1 MTTNSYIKTFLVSSV
16 FFIKLLIFSQPVLSY
31 ATNITVE
38 PSSNALYQ
46 GQSVSFIITVTGT
59 QPLNGELFY
68 RPVGIRYYQQIPI
81 IFSKHFSKRFSKKS
95 SKKDG
100 RAIITLPLSAVVSPG
115 LEYYVKVA
123 DIYGKIATSPLLN
136 ASTYPHT
143 LQVLDVAPLSKLNL
157 ISPDPEVPVLG
168 DKLLIV
174 IEENSPDIWLTN
186 KSVTIMLDDTDITG
200 LADITK
206 DRITFSTPLLP
217 EAGEHT
223 ITATVSEGDT
233 TNKKTWKFI
242 IGTEKNKTGEFFY
255 TNGGLSFNYG
265 NRIKNSSESTG
276 NTLNGNLNLAFGL
289 KGDDWETTWNGINI
303 QYIKDSPNNDV
314 TISSG
319 FNFTLRK
326 SNQILEYGDI
336 TINETPLSAPSFARR
351 GIQVKLKGFG
361 TELHLFD
368 VSTETVSGW
377 ESGIGS
383 SGRQVYGLSLNR
395 SLLKKGGLPLTVV
408 YITGENKAINGFNTT
423 GTLKPSKGDIVGVSL
438 NHTIHGVKLEG
449 EVASS
454 RYDADTSDDANSKS
468 DTAANVKL
476 STALGLFFTTADY
489 YRYGSDFA
497 SIANPNFTADRE
509 GISAGISRSF
519 ATSTVSLSID
529 RGRDN
534 LKKDPS
540 KPVVYST
547 SGTASYGISVAPW
560 PSLNISYSHSLQA
573 SSKEPLGTQD
583 VKNSN
588 NAVNINLAKSG
599 KKWNVNLSGNY
610 GRLNDKAGDLDNETR
625 GLHLSGNYTPLVR
638 LSLSPSASFTE
649 SESLKVVT
657 RTRIASFTAGIPLI
671 DKYANTNFQVSYT
684 LNDASDGSR
693 DSTNLNGSWRLS
705 MDLHEFIKKWIDY
718 GSETLALTA
727 SYSHI
732 DDKVSTSRAEEDLS
746 VFLSLNL
753 HAPIGWRQRF

>member
-1 MTTNSYIKTFLVSSV
+1 MTTNSYIKTLLFSAIFL
-16 FFIKLLIFSQPVLSY
+16 IKLLIFSQPVLSY

-46 GQSVSFIITVTGT
+46 GQSVSFIVSVTGA
-59 QPLNGELFY
+59 QALNGDLFY
-68 RPVGIRYYQQIPI
+68 RPVGIRYYQRIPI
-81 IFSKHFSKRFSKKS
+81 IFSENS
-95 SKKDG
+95 SKKNSKKNG
-100 RAIITLPLSAVVSPG
+100 RAVITLPLSAVVSPG
-115 LEYYVKVA
+115 LEYYVQVA
-123 DIYGKIATSPLLN
+123 DISGKIITSPPLG

-143 LQVLDVAPLSKLNL
+143 LQVFDLPPLSSLNL
-157 ISPDPEVPVLG
+157 VSPDPEVSVLG

-174 IEENSPDIWLTN
+174 IEENSPDMRLTN

-200 LADITK
+200 LADITN

-223 ITATVSEGDT
+223 ITAIVSEGSS

-242 IGTEKNKTGEFFY
+242 IGTEENKSEKLFY

-265 NRIKNSSESTG
+265 NRIRNSSGSTG
-276 NTLNGNLNLAFGL
+276 DTVSGNLNLDFGL
-289 KGDDWETTWNGINI
+289 KKDDWEATWNGINI
-303 QYIKDSPNNDV
+303 QYIKDNPNNDV

-319 FNFTLRK
+319 FNFTLRR
-326 SNQILEYGDI
+326 SNQLLEYGDI

-351 GIQVKLKGFG
+351 GIQVKLKGFD

-377 ESGIGS
+377 KPGIGS
-383 SGRQVYGLSLNR
+383 SGRQVYGLSLKR
-395 SLLKKGGLPLTVV
+395 SLLKKGGLPFTVV

-468 DTAANVKL
+468 DTAANLKL
-476 STALGLFFTTADY
+476 STALGLFFTTANY
-489 YRYGSDFA
+489 YRYGSNFA

-509 GISAGISRSF
+509 GISASMNTSF

-534 LKKDPS
+534 VKKDPS

-547 SGTASYGISVAPW
+547 SGTASYGISVVPW
-560 PSLNISYSHSLQA
+560 PSLNISYSHSVQA
-573 SSKEPLGTQD
+573 SSEEPVGTQN
-583 VKNSN
+583 VENSN
-588 NAVNINLAKSG
+588 NTVNMSLAKSG
-599 KKWNVNLSGNY
+599 ETWNVNLIGNY
-610 GRLNDKAGDLDNETR
+610 GRLNDKVGVLDNETR

-638 LSLSPSASFTE
+638 LSLSPSVSFTE

-684 LNDASDGSR
+684 LNDASDGSQ

-705 MDLHEFIKKWIDY
+705 MDLHEFIKKWINY

-727 SYSHI
+727 SYSYI
-732 DDKVSTSRAEEDLS
+732 DDKISSSRSEKDLS